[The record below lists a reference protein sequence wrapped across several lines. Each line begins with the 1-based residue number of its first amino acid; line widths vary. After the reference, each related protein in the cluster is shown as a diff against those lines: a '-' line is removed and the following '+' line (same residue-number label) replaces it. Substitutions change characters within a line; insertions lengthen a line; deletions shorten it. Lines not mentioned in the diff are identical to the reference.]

1 MFNKIKDIISP
12 VYMVGGCLRDKLL
25 GFPPKDYDFATPLLP
40 DEIEARIKA
49 SGKKAYIVGKRFG
62 TIGVKIDGQ
71 MVEITT
77 FRNEKYEKGNRKP
90 SVEYVQDITADLS
103 RRDFTINAMAMRDEK
118 IIDPFGGRLDLL
130 SKIIKCVSDPKLRF
144 KEDPLRMLRAARFA
158 AQLNFNIDYF
168 LESTAGNMAYKI
180 LEISK
185 ERWVMELDKILMTDK
200 PSVGLDFIMRT
211 RLMNFILPEM
221 SLQYHYDQDSPHHC
235 FDLWEHTKIVVDSC
249 DKDINLRWAA
259 LLHDIAKPFVRTK
272 NKKGYSNYILHDY
285 LGSEIV
291 KKTAEYLRWSNE
303 RTEKVSGIVF
313 NHLIESNPLKKY
325 DNMAKQPSS
334 ALTPERTK

>member
-1 MFNKIKDIISP
+1 MFNKVKVIIDP

-25 GFPPKDYDFATPLLP
+25 GLSPKDFDFATPLLP
-40 DEIEARIKA
+40 DEIEEKIKA
-49 SGKKAYIVGKRFG
+49 SGKKAYCVGKRFG
-62 TIGVKIDGQ
+62 TLGVKINGQ

-77 FRNEKYEKGNRKP
+77 FRNEKYESGNRKP
-90 SVEYVQDITADLS
+90 SVEFVQDITADLS

-130 SKIIKCVSDPKLRF
+130 SKRIKCVGEPKQRF
-144 KEDPLRMLRAARFA
+144 KEDPLRMLRAARFSS
-158 AQLNFNIDYF
+158 QLGFEIDYF
-168 LESTAGNMAYKI
+168 LESTVGNMAYKI

-200 PSVGLDFIMRT
+200 PSVGLDFVMRT
-211 RLMNFILPEM
+211 RLMNFMLPEM
-221 SLQYHYDQDSPHHC
+221 SLQFHYEQDSPHHC
-235 FDLWEHTKIVVDSC
+235 FDLWEHTKLVVDAC
-249 DKDINLRWAA
+249 DKDITLRWAA

-303 RTEKVSGIVF
+303 RTEKVSSIVF
-313 NHLIESNPLKKY
+313 NHLMESCLLKKF
-325 DNMAKQPSS
+325 DNMAKIP
-334 ALTPERTK
+334 LTERTAP